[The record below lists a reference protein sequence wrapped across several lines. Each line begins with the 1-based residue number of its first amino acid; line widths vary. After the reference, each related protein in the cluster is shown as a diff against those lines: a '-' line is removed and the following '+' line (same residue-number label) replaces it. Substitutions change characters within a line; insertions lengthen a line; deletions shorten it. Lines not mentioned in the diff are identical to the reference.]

1 MAPLLTWGLPT
12 SRHDDLLFGGQPAW
26 PTARFNAADT
36 AAQLAARDAGAD
48 TDLNPLANRTQIVDL
63 TADDAGRA
71 EILRRYRLFSR
82 QPDEMI
88 IFRALQRMHPRELD
102 FDPRLYQYGGGY
114 IYLVGAALGAAA
126 VTHLIHLTSNLGF
139 YLEHPDA
146 FGRFF
151 IVARCISL
159 LFGALALA
167 AVYQLARRAGGRAA
181 GWIALVSV
189 AGCPVFITAV
199 LEAKPHLPSAAMI
212 LWATLSALRYRGRG
226 RWRDAL
232 HLGWQAGYAFGLV
245 LTGLAAALLWP
256 VLLLLPSVNRRR
268 TLLEVLAPGVLA
280 LAVYVITNPY
290 VPYNWL
296 RGRSALTS
304 NIGNSTAM
312 YRDQIRQAPQ
322 GAVRVAELLV
332 AGAGYGV
339 PILGTLGMVLMLR
352 RRCGVTVLGAVCGL
366 GMLALCILLG
376 ANKPA
381 EFARFLIL
389 PVLLLNVAAAG
400 FIANVGRRRPILGL
414 LLTLAM
420 LAMLGTPA
428 YIRAFARDA
437 RGEHESR
444 LLAARYLVAQMAPDD
459 VVGVLQEPAPYA
471 VPPLDFATRRVLWL
485 PPTAPADLDRG
496 ALPAWLVFTAD
507 NDHVHTGAW
516 WQSDYKLVAR
526 YPVPSSDTPIAW
538 ADKPVFIYRRA
549 PSPEPH

>member
-1 MAPLLTWGLPT
+1 
-12 SRHDDLLFGGQPAW
+12 
-26 PTARFNAADT
+26 
-36 AAQLAARDAGAD
+36 
-48 TDLNPLANRTQIVDL
+48 
-63 TADDAGRA
+63 
-71 EILRRYRLFSR
+71 
-82 QPDEMI
+82 
-88 IFRALQRMHPRELD
+88 
-102 FDPRLYQYGGGY
+102 
-114 IYLVGAALGAAA
+114 
-126 VTHLIHLTSNLGF
+126 
-139 YLEHPDA
+139 
-146 FGRFF
+146 
-151 IVARCISL
+151 
-159 LFGALALA
+159 
-167 AVYQLARRAGGRAA
+167 
-181 GWIALVSV
+181 
-189 AGCPVFITAV
+189 
-199 LEAKPHLPSAAMI
+199 
-212 LWATLSALRYRGRG
+212 
-226 RWRDAL
+226 
-232 HLGWQAGYAFGLV
+232 
-245 LTGLAAALLWP
+245 
-256 VLLLLPSVNRRR
+256 
-268 TLLEVLAPGVLA
+268 
-280 LAVYVITNPY
+280 
-290 VPYNWL
+290 
-296 RGRSALTS
+296 
-304 NIGNSTAM
+304 M

-400 FIANVGRRRPILGL
+400 FIASVGRRRPILGL

-496 ALPAWLVFTAD
+496 ALPARLVYTAD